1 MSFAKNLVTLVVKK
15 NYMKIIVPMAGRGSR
30 LRPHTLTVPKPLI
43 PIAGKPIV
51 HRLVEDIAGVINQK
65 IDEIAF
71 IIHKDFG
78 KKVEEDLIAIA
89 EKLGSKGT
97 IYYQN
102 EALGTAHAIMCAK
115 ESMSGPIVVAYADT
129 LFRADFTLDTTADSV
144 IWVKQVEDPSAF
156 GVVKLNENNQIVD
169 FVEKPKDFVS
179 NLAIIGIYY
188 FKSGESLRLEL
199 QYLLDNNVV
208 KGGEYQLTDGLENM
222 KIKGMKFVP
231 GKVDEWMDCGNKN
244 VTVETNSR
252 LLGFLH
258 KNGQNLVSNDVK
270 LENSTIIEPCF
281 IAEDVILINA
291 TVGPNVSLGKGCH
304 VIDSKIKNSL
314 VQNNSHIKNANLDNA
329 MIGSHAIFDGNFTSI
344 SIGDYSILE

>member
-1 MSFAKNLVTLVVKK
+1 
-15 NYMKIIVPMAGRGSR
+15 MKIIVPMAGRGSR

-51 HRLVEDIAGVINQK
+51 HRLVEDIAGVINQD
-65 IDEIAF
+65 IEEIAF

-78 KKVEEDLIAIA
+78 PQVEKELIAIA

-97 IYYQN
+97 IYYQ
-102 EALGTAHAIMCAK
+102 EQPLGTAHAIMSAK
-115 ESMSGPIVVAYADT
+115 ESMTGPIVVAYADT
-129 LFRADFTLDTTADSV
+129 LFRADFTLDTSADSV

-156 GVVKLNENNQIVD
+156 GVVKLNGDNQIVD
-169 FVEKPKDFVS
+169 FVEKPKEFVS
-179 NLAIIGIYY
+179 DLAIIGIYY
-188 FKSGESLRLEL
+188 FKSGETLRAEL

-222 KIKGMKFVP
+222 KVKGFRFVP

-258 KNGQNLVSNDVK
+258 ADGENLVHENVK
-270 LENSTIIEPCF
+270 IENSTIIPPCF
-281 IAEDVILINA
+281 IGEDVILINT
-291 TVGPNVSLGKGCH
+291 TVGPNVSLGKACH
-304 VIDSKIKNSL
+304 ITDSTIKNSL
-314 VQNNSHIKNANLDNA
+314 VQTHSHIRNANLDNA
-329 MIGSHAIFDGNFTSI
+329 MIGSHATFDGNFKSI
-344 SIGDYSILE
+344 SIGDYSVLE

>member
-1 MSFAKNLVTLVVKK
+1 
-15 NYMKIIVPMAGRGSR
+15 MAGRGSR

-51 HRLVEDIAGVINQK
+51 HRLVEDIAGVINQD
-65 IDEIAF
+65 IEEIAF
-71 IIHKDFG
+71 IIHPDFG
-78 KKVEEDLIAIA
+78 TQVEKDLVAIA

-102 EALGTAHAIMCAK
+102 EALGTAHAILCAK

-129 LFRADFTLDTTADSV
+129 LFRADFTLDTSADSV

-156 GVVKLNENNQIVD
+156 GVVQLNEQNQIID
-169 FVEKPKDFVS
+169 FVEKPSTFVS
-179 NLAIIGIYY
+179 DLAIIGIYY
-188 FKSGESLRLEL
+188 FKSGETLRAEL

-222 KIKGMKFVP
+222 KVKGLKFVP
-231 GKVDEWMDCGNKN
+231 GKVDEWMDCGNKP

-252 LLGFLH
+252 MLQFLH
-258 KNGQNLVSNDVK
+258 QDGEHLVSNK
-270 LENSTIIEPCF
+270 ALLQNSTVIAPCF
-281 IAEDVILINA
+281 IGDDVVLINS

-304 VIDSKIKNSL
+304 VSNSTMSNCL
-314 VQNNSHIKNANLDNA
+314 VQNHSHIKNAKLDNA
-329 MIGSHAIFDGNFTSI
+329 MIGSHASFNGEFTSI
-344 SIGDYSILE
+344 SIGDYSVLE

>member
-1 MSFAKNLVTLVVKK
+1 MDLQTLQLNKNIT
-15 NYMKIIVPMAGRGSR
+15 MKIIVPMAGRGSR
-30 LRPHTLTVPKPLI
+30 LRPHTLTIPKPLI

-156 GVVKLNENNQIVD
+156 GVVQLNENNQIVD
-169 FVEKPKDFVS
+169 FVEKPTEFVS
-179 NLAIIGIYY
+179 DLAIIGIYY
-188 FKSGESLRLEL
+188 FKSGEALRSEL

-222 KIKGMKFVP
+222 KQKGMKFVP

-258 KNGQNLVSNDVK
+258 QDGQNLVSANAK
-270 LENSTIIEPCF
+270 SENSTIIPPCF

-291 TVGPNVSLGKGCH
+291 TVGPNVSLGRGTH
-304 VIDSKIKNSL
+304 VIDSTIKNSL
-314 VQNNSHIKNANLDNA
+314 VQTHAHIRNAKLDNA
-329 MIGSHAIFDGNFTSI
+329 MIGNHATFDGNFTSI
-344 SIGDYSILE
+344 SIGDYSVLE

>member
-1 MSFAKNLVTLVVKK
+1 
-15 NYMKIIVPMAGRGSR
+15 MKIIVPMAGRGSR

-51 HRLVEDIAGVINQK
+51 HRLVEDIAGVINQD
-65 IDEIAF
+65 IEEIAF
-71 IIHKDFG
+71 IIHPDFG
-78 KKVEEDLIAIA
+78 TQVEKDLVAIA

-102 EALGTAHAIMCAK
+102 EALGTAHAILCAK

-129 LFRADFTLDTTADSV
+129 LFRADFTLDTSADSV

-156 GVVKLNENNQIVD
+156 GVVQLNEQNQIID

-179 NLAIIGIYY
+179 DLAIIGIYY
-188 FKSGESLRLEL
+188 FKSGETLRGEL

-208 KGGEYQLTDGLENM
+208 KGGEYQLTDALENM
-222 KIKGMKFVP
+222 KVKGLKFVP
-231 GKVDEWMDCGNKN
+231 GKVDEWMDCGNKP

-252 LLGFLH
+252 MLQFLH
-258 KNGQNLVSNDVK
+258 EDGEHLVSDKALVQ
-270 LENSTIIEPCF
+270 NSTIIAPCF
-281 IAEDVILINA
+281 IGDDVVLINS

-304 VIDSKIKNSL
+304 VSNSSMSNSL
-314 VQNNSHIKNANLDNA
+314 VQNHSHIKNATLDNA
-329 MIGSHAIFDGNFTSI
+329 MIGSHASFNGEFTSI
-344 SIGDYSILE
+344 SIGDYSVLE